1 MPKQSKAITNAT
13 ANRIKAMSASYTIA
27 QIADKLGLSTS
38 TVSKYLKGVN

>member
-1 MPKQSKAITNAT
+1 MPKASKEVNQAKI
-13 ANRIKAMSASYTIA
+13 NRIKAMSSSYTIQ